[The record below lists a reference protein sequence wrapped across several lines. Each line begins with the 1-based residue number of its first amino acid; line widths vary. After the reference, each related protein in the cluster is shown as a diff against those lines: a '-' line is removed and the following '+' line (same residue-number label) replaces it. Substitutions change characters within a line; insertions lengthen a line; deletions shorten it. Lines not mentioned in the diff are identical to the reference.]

1 MLTIVIITDDVILTV
16 EHEDRVLPI
25 LVKAQDKYYYIG
37 KGIGVS
43 DEDRKVIED
52 RHLPDKVRCLD
63 EILKRRIRQG
73 RLTCSMLCQSL
84 RGVLVGR
91 DDVAQEIEDLKLT
104 QSPKIY
110 MEVQRSVQLILNC
123 ASYSISQLQ
132 NTGNSPP
139 T

>member
-16 EHEDRVLPI
+16 EHEERILPI
-25 LVKAQDKYYYIG
+25 LVKARDKYYYIG

-43 DEDRKVIED
+43 DEDIREIESNPHFD
-52 RHLPDKVRCLD
+52 NVRCLD

-73 RLTCSMLCQSL
+73 GLTCSMLCQSL
-84 RGVLVGR
+84 RGELVGR

-110 MEVQRSVQLILNC
+110 TEVQRSVQSILNC

-139 T
+139 A